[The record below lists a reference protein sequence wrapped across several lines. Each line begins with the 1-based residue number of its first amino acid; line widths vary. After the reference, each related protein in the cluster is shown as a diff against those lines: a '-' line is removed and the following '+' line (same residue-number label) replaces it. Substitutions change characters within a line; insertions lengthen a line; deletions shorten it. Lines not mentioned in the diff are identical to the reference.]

1 MSANQFERKLRERMM
16 QAEITPRPEVWDQVA
31 GRIEPDDRRR
41 GFFWLFFD
49 WALGI
54 SLVLLFLL
62 PFQSTELS
70 TALAGVP
77 APTEIQIPPISNV
90 PASTEAMSPQSD
102 SGIAPSLVQPEIS
115 IHTKAAEIPAQVQE
129 GFSHAQTPAI
139 ASEAA
144 STAQQPQAEMV
155 PGTQAVQHKLL
166 GISTSPGLLE
176 TEVARV
182 QSSSV
187 PEAEVSMLPSQ
198 QELAVEVGTVA
209 TGTPVDKQPISLNR
223 IATHP
228 PLSVGTIQVPATV
241 APIPWK
247 LKSHNKWA
255 FRFFVRPERSTE
267 IAFGITE
274 DNAFSPVINNSRT
287 AESNVVYGNYQPP
300 NDETYYVV
308 SHPQNSLTVG
318 AHAEYFINRRLS
330 VQSGISIT
338 SFELGNYEEGV
349 VYSTDQITSGAG
361 TPVSLDSV
369 VAQGLTEGL
378 NFDAASGS
386 SYRSLMIAI
395 PIQVNYYLKR
405 GRSSWIV
412 SGGISLAQEYTDG
425 TSRQQNV
432 QNGSIFSNTQISS
445 FTARSLQS
453 YITTKVLYERSISSR
468 LGLYAGPSFQYRLNK
483 GKTEGIPGTSPLRH
497 RLGLEMGIRF
507 NAGK

>member
-16 QAEITPRPEVWDQVA
+16 QAEITPRPEVWEQVA
-31 GRIEPDDRRR
+31 GRIEPNDRRR

-54 SLVLLFLL
+54 SLVFLFLL
-62 PFQSTELS
+62 PFQSAELS
-70 TALAGVP
+70 TALAASHTPDKVQATP
-77 APTEIQIPPISNV
+77 PHRNPTSVEAAPQQMEAISSAIPSHTQIERPV
-90 PASTEAMSPQSD
+90 QAESPQARTT
-102 SGIAPSLVQPEIS
+102 APRAAPATQLTQ
-115 IHTKAAEIPAQVQE
+115 AEITRSAQPTR
-129 GFSHAQTPAI
+129 HR
-139 ASEAA
+139 
-144 STAQQPQAEMV
+144 
-155 PGTQAVQHKLL
+155 LL
-166 GISTSPGLLE
+166 GMTASPGLGE

-182 QSSSV
+182 QPNSL
-187 PEAEVSMLPSQ
+187 PEASNLPAETERAGISAY
-198 QELAVEVGTVA
+198 L
-209 TGTPVDKQPISLNR
+209 TGTEVDEPQIVLDQIHPHTQLSIGTTLPPVT
-223 IATHP
+223 A
-228 PLSVGTIQVPATV
+228 

-255 FRFFVRPERSTE
+255 FRFFARPERSTE
-267 IAFGITE
+267 LAFGLTE
-274 DNAFSPVINNSRT
+274 DNLYSPVINNSRT

-349 VYSTDQITSGAG
+349 VYSTDQLTSGAG
-361 TPVSLDSV
+361 TPISLDSV

-386 SYRSLMIAI
+386 SYRSLMITV

-412 SGGISLAQEYTDG
+412 SGGISLAQEYTGG
-425 TSRQQNV
+425 TSRQQNARD
-432 QNGSIFSNTQISS
+432 GSLLSNTQISS

-453 YITTKVLYERSISSR
+453 YITAKVLYERSISPR

-497 RLGLEMGIRF
+497 RLGLEIGIRF

>member
-54 SLVLLFLL
+54 SLVFLFLL
-62 PFQSTELS
+62 PFQATELS
-70 TALAGVP
+70 TALAASP
-77 APTEIQIPPISNV
+77 APSEIQ
-90 PASTEAMSPQSD
+90 AS
-102 SGIAPSLVQPEIS
+102 PSLPATASIEVVPHQIDPQPSTLSTKAKAELPEQIERFQAHEIDSQTTTVTQLPQVGVTRGVQPTRHS
-115 IHTKAAEIPAQVQE
+115 
-129 GFSHAQTPAI
+129 
-139 ASEAA
+139 
-144 STAQQPQAEMV
+144 
-155 PGTQAVQHKLL
+155 LL
-166 GISTSPGLLE
+166 GITTSPGLLG

-182 QSSSV
+182 QSESTHEISNS
-187 PEAEVSMLPSQ
+187 PAKAAE
-198 QELAVEVGTVA
+198 
-209 TGTPVDKQPISLNR
+209 TGIAAITESLVRTTVDKQSIVLDR
-223 IATHP
+223 IEPHTQLAI
-228 PLSVGTIQVPATV
+228 GTILPPVAV

-267 IAFGITE
+267 LALGLAE
-274 DNAFSPVINNSRT
+274 DNLYSPVINNSRT

-349 VYSTDQITSGAG
+349 VYSTDQITAGVG
-361 TPVSLDSV
+361 TPISLDSV
-369 VAQGLTEGL
+369 VALGLTDDL
-378 NFDAASGS
+378 TFDAASGS
-386 SYRSLMIAI
+386 SYRSLMITI

-412 SGGISLAQEYTDG
+412 SGGISLAQQYTDG
-425 TSRQQNV
+425 TSSLRNSQDGN
-432 QNGSIFSNTQISS
+432 FLSNTQISS

-453 YITTKVLYERSISSR
+453 YITAKVLYERSISPR

-483 GKTEGIPGTSPLRH
+483 GKTEGIPGISPLRH